1 MPIVLTDLRNV
12 ASFVPRL
19 ARIIVITAL
28 AVTATPYGAAE
39 ARGGYNPPHSAIVMD
54 ANSGRILYRSHAN
67 AHRYPASLT
76 KMMTLYM
83 LFDAMKAGKVK
94 ESTEIPVSAYAASKP
109 PTKLGLRPG
118 QTLRVETAIYAM
130 VTKSAND
137 AATAMGEYLGGG
149 SEARFAR
156 LMTAKAHQLGMRNT
170 HFVNASGL
178 PDRRQVT
185 TAHDMA
191 LLGIALQEHFPK
203 YFHYFSTRY
212 YEYHGRRM
220 RNHNHLLGRIKGVDG
235 IKTGFTNASGF
246 NLVASVANGKRRII
260 AVVMGG
266 RSSRSRD
273 AQVASLIRKYL
284 PRASTRDRG
293 PLLAA
298 RTSAG
303 IPLPGRVA
311 LPPVDETP
319 VPKLRAA
326 DVLAYA
332 PQDVAVPAAEPKAPV
347 PAAIPA
353 NVDPVTTA
361 ASRPDGWAIQIGSM
375 PSEAEARSILAKA
388 SAKAGPIL
396 ASASPFT
403 ETFRKGSTV
412 YHRARFAGFASKQ
425 AAWNACSALKKKDFG
440 CFAVSP

>member
-19 ARIIVITAL
+19 ARIVIIAAV
-28 AVTATPYGAAE
+28 AVTAAPYGAAE

-83 LFDAMKAGKVK
+83 LFDAMKAGKVRNQRR
-94 ESTEIPVSAYAASKP
+94 SRSPPMPRPSP

-137 AATAMGEYLGGG
+137 AATAMGEYLGDG

-203 YFHYFSTRY
+203 YFHYFSTRILRVSRSS
-212 YEYHGRRM
+212 HAQSQPSS
-220 RNHNHLLGRIKGVDG
+220 GRIKGVDG

-246 NLVASVANGKRRII
+246 NLVASVGKWQAPHHRR
-260 AVVMGG
+260 GHG
-266 RSSRSRD
+266 RASSRSRD
-273 AQVASLIRKYL
+273 AQVASLIERYL
-284 PRASTRDRG
+284 SKASTRD
-293 PLLAA
+293 
-298 RTSAG
+298 
-303 IPLPGRVA
+303 VA
-311 LPPVDETP
+311 LCSRPALQRASFFAAASRCPRQMMTP
-319 VPKLRAA
+319 VPSGGRPIVAIPA
-326 DVLAYA
+326 R
-332 PQDVAVPAAEPKAPV
+332 DVAVPTGGARECRPPDR
-347 PAAIPA
+347 PWIP
-353 NVDPVTTA
+353 
-361 ASRPDGWAIQIGSM
+361 
-375 PSEAEARSILAKA
+375 
-388 SAKAGPIL
+388 
-396 ASASPFT
+396 
-403 ETFRKGSTV
+403 
-412 YHRARFAGFASKQ
+412 
-425 AAWNACSALKKKDFG
+425 
-440 CFAVSP
+440 